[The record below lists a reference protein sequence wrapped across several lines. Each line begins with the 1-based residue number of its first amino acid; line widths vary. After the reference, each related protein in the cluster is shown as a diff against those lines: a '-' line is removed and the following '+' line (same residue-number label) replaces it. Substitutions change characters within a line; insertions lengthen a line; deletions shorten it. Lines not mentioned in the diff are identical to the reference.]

1 MKPYCFLYSNA
12 LERLRQNKMVGAFG
26 RRGQDIFLEV

>member
-12 LERLRQNKMVGAFG
+12 LERFRQNKTAGSCG
-26 RRGQDIFLEV
+26 WLSQQNFLEE